1 MIFRAWLCIWTKER
15 VVFRGLFVH
24 HLYVILKVNVEIK
37 LMHLRRNCLKHER
50 WLHLVVHH
58 RQILHHHHPVLLL
71 HMVQVQVAA
80 LEPVALEPVALEPVA
95 LRRHVG
101 GTGLDVATQEVG
113 TT

>member
-15 VVFRGLFVH
+15 VVFSGLFVH
-24 HLYVILKVNVEIK
+24 RLYVILKVNVEIK
-37 LMHLRRNCLKHER
+37 LMHLLRNCLKYER
-50 WLHLVVHH
+50 WLHLVVHHPLVLHH

-71 HMVQVQVAA
+71 HMVQVQMA
-80 LEPVALEPVALEPVA
+80 ALEPVA

-101 GTGLDVATQEVG
+101 GTGLDIAAQEVG